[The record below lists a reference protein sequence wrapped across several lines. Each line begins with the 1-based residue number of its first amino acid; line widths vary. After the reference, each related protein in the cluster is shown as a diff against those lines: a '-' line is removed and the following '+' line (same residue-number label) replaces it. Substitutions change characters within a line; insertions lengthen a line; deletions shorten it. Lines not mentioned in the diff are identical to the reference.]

1 MNSSEISQYLT
12 HPANP
17 HVSDPS
23 IEPHN
28 IGDIERLL
36 YGMVGSAFV
45 FQGVLKRGSWN
56 ALAMAIVGGGLV
68 YLGATGRNPV
78 YRALGIRLVR
88 THDGGQ
94 RVQVI
99 KRMTINRPP
108 HDLFAFWRDFRNL
121 PKIMTHLESVE
132 ALSEKRSHWRV
143 SAPAGLAVEW
153 DAEIVNEMADTLIA
167 WESCDGADIA
177 NWGAIRF
184 SPAPGDRGTEV
195 TVELEYDPIAG
206 ATGVA
211 FAKLFGEEPSQQIE
225 EDLRRFKQVMET
237 GELPTTAGQP
247 RGTSGR
253 TPAFQSPVMRQ
264 NL

>member
-1 MNSSEISQYLT
+1 MNSSGISQYLT

-17 HVSDPS
+17 HASDPS

-45 FQGVLKRGSWN
+45 LQGLLKRGSWN

-99 KRMTINRPP
+99 KSMTINRPRP
-108 HDLFAFWRDFRNL
+108 
-121 PKIMTHLESVE
+121 
-132 ALSEKRSHWRV
+132 
-143 SAPAGLAVEW
+143 
-153 DAEIVNEMADTLIA
+153 
-167 WESCDGADIA
+167 
-177 NWGAIRF
+177 
-184 SPAPGDRGTEV
+184 
-195 TVELEYDPIAG
+195 
-206 ATGVA
+206 
-211 FAKLFGEEPSQQIE
+211 
-225 EDLRRFKQVMET
+225 
-237 GELPTTAGQP
+237 
-247 RGTSGR
+247 
-253 TPAFQSPVMRQ
+253 
-264 NL
+264 